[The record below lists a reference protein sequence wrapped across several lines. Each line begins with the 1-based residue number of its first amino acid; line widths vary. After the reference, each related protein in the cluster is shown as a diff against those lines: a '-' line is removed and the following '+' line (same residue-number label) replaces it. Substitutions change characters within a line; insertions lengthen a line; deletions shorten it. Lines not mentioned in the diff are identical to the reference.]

1 MKWVNDKI
9 AALGEKMHIQEPKA
23 QFRLTF
29 FFDIVLLAFFFYI
42 VFQFREFF
50 VQRGLSNIIVLFALL
65 VALAVFLFIFLR
77 YIKQFLEV
85 LPYTF
90 GIARLFRRYIFL
102 YEALIFVSLTFLLS
116 INSPLL
122 LLFEVG
128 DNLLSFCINA
138 SLIAASCI
146 ATATKATLDYAYA
159 SWDLNHKENGDELV
173 STKVEKT
180 D

>member
-42 VFQFREFF
+42 VFQFRE
-50 VQRGLSNIIVLFALL
+50 S
-65 VALAVFLFIFLR
+65 
-77 YIKQFLEV
+77 
-85 LPYTF
+85 
-90 GIARLFRRYIFL
+90 
-102 YEALIFVSLTFLLS
+102 FLLS